1 MKENVKKAWVISLA
15 MLALVLMTW
24 LVDRTQAEEE
34 EESIDQ
40 VYLNQYLKTDETI
53 PTLDELVEDLGQ
65 DPSVEAVEAEFG
77 GKTAAL
83 FDQDLLPFEAALPK
97 LDQGED
103 LQAIE
108 RYYYDQVVTGIS
120 PVRPSY
126 TIEEEGF
133 QLAHHKPHVS
143 LENEALFV
151 DQTGF
156 KRVSDW
162 LKAGYFQVYPKGQG
176 ILVVEGLVQVTED
189 KNLADVINL
198 VNSLQVDLAGQ
209 EVKNFPSLLEEE
221 DLQVEEWI
229 NLDQADNFRYQ
240 EAGLSSQD
248 YLQAQEEFTFLEP
261 DLYGYLDSPTSK
273 QDLKV
278 MDNTILTFK
287 GFLADVDMD
296 GLEESHLSMNKASW
310 GLEEGGERTIEV
322 EA

>member
-126 TIEEEGF
+126 TIEEGF

-209 EVKNFPSLLEEE
+209 EVKSFPSLLEEE
-221 DLQVEEWI
+221 DLQVEDWS

-296 GLEESHLSMNKASW
+296 SLEESHLSMNKASW
-310 GLEEGGERTIEV
+310 GLEETEERTIEV
-322 EA
+322 NG